1 MRFYLANK
9 YKNYPLLPFSKITK
23 SLYSM
28 KKRIS
33 RKGIK
38 IYLFIILIGILFSPS
53 FSSSCL
59 AQAKVNASDYA
70 MYIQQADQAL
80 AAKDY
85 ANAILLYEKASRTKP
100 ELMYAP
106 GKMSEISA
114 ALEKDPNKRAE
125 IFEDIMLKAETL
137 YKQKKYPE
145 AKVEFHK
152 AILIDPALQFPKDRL
167 VKISAVYTDPDDLAY
182 FNDAVANGDKMLAA
196 NEFDKAIVSYENA
209 LTVKPDSK
217 VVKDKITN
225 TRKQQADFKTR
236 SDQSAKSIAAADK
249 LLQNGKRTEARAE
262 YQKAID
268 LMPGNQRASQKI
280 QEIDN
285 YTNNKKA
292 IQDSYDKSIEQAD
305 QFYIS
310 RDFAS
315 ASLKYQEALKAM
327 PEARYPK
334 DMLEKTKSG
343 ESALQSDQQKFD
355 AVLLSAENLLKSSD
369 YDAALAGF
377 KSASSI
383 KPAEAYPKTKIA
395 EIEKLI
401 AENSSRKEKFDLAIK
416 NGDQS
421 LQDKKYDEALNFY
434 QNALSLLPGEKYPS
448 QKITE
453 ITAITAQQK
462 TLDENYKKSIT
473 EADKQFTQGKFAEA
487 ITAYNQAL
495 VYKPNET
502 YPQQKLT
509 EVQNQLDAF
518 KSKESSY
525 ASAIINGDKLVT
537 ESKYTEALDAYKQ
550 ALVFKPAEKYP
561 KDKSD
566 EIIKILAKQKSDSD
580 SYTLL
585 LANGEKALASGNY
598 TLALN
603 SFREASGIKPTEQ
616 YPKDK
621 ISEINSTI
629 AARQKTDE
637 QYKTVVNTGDQ
648 LFATKEY
655 DRAKA
660 AYSEATDLK
669 KNEKYPQ
676 DQLAK
681 INKILGDLRSVEENY
696 SQAVAEGD
704 KNFTTQK
711 YTEAITS
718 YKRASGFKPAEAYPK
733 SQLDKINI
741 LLAEQKKLDSDYNS
755 SITSADKL
763 FTTKKY
769 DEAIVAY
776 RQSLIFKPSEKY
788 PTEKIAET
796 EKLLNEQKSVQES
809 YEKAVAEGDKLLTIK
824 DYLNALASF
833 RSASSVKPGETYP
846 KLKMTEIQAIL
857 DKDKAEGQ
865 RYQEAIA
872 QADKSFSDKKYSE
885 ALTQYQNA
893 LKIKSAEKYPIDQ
906 VVKINQL
913 IADQKKIDEDY
924 QKLITDAD
932 VQLKLA
938 KYIEARGIYSDA
950 GTLKPAEKL
959 PKDKIAEIDGILTG
973 IKQSDQNFQKA
984 IAEGDAFFA
993 EKKYPEAITSY
1004 SKAAT
1009 IKAAESY
1016 PKSQIDKIN
1025 SLVAEQKKLDDNFL
1039 VSLTSADKFFEAKKY
1054 AEAIFDYRK
1063 ALVLKPTENYPA
1075 EKIAE
1080 AEKQLADLKTRQET
1094 YDKAIA
1100 DGDKKLLTKDY
1111 ENALIAFRN
1120 AGAAKPAE
1128 LFPTQKIAEIQSI
1141 LDKIKGENDR
1151 YMSAIDVAD
1160 KFFKVQKY
1168 REALEPYQTAGTI
1181 KPTEKYPQEQ
1191 IALINQKLAGQKK
1204 IDDDYQ
1210 QLITDAST
1218 QFTSGKYD
1226 DARISY
1232 TKAALL
1238 KPIEKLPKDKIAEID
1253 GMLASIK
1260 LKEEN
1265 YTKAISSAS
1274 EMYASKNLNGA
1285 IKSYE
1290 EALRIKPAEKY
1301 PQERIAAIKS
1311 EIKAKDDSY
1320 ANAIAFGD
1328 SKMVSKNLM
1337 EALNAYQSALEIKP
1351 DEEYPKSKIAGINS
1365 ALKAQK
1371 EDLEKMYR
1379 SYISEGDQLAGT
1391 KDYAGAKTAFTKA
1404 TGIKPT
1410 ETYPKQRLSEIS
1422 KIVEEIE
1429 LARRAEYNKA
1439 LGEADKLYNTK
1450 IFDLAIDA
1458 YETASLINPGDSYPT
1473 QQISKIRMY
1482 MSEHAIKD
1490 LYSQTL
1496 LISEGNEKKFDF
1508 PAIELRQRKN
1518 NYILLKARTTG
1529 KSAPKVYLNYGK
1541 DGQKNGGIVLRSIDK
1556 TSINDYLIRIS
1567 VQDKWYR
1574 EDNNWISLFVETGD
1588 IEITRVQIAAGDE

>member
-1 MRFYLANK
+1 MRLYLANK
-9 YKNYPLLPFSKITK
+9 YKNQPLLPFSKSTK

-33 RKGIK
+33 RNGIK
-38 IYLFIILIGILFSPS
+38 IYLFIILFGILFSPS
-53 FSSSCL
+53 FSSSCQ

-70 MYIQQADQAL
+70 LLIQQADQAL

-100 ELMYAP
+100 ELTYAP
-106 GKMSEISA
+106 GKMAEISA

-137 YKQKKYPE
+137 YKQKNYPE
-145 AKVEFHK
+145 AKIEFHK

-182 FNDAVANGDKMLAA
+182 FNDAVANGDKALAA
-196 NEFDKAIVSYENA
+196 NEFDKAILSYENA
-209 LTVKPDSK
+209 LTVKPEAK

-225 TRKQQADFKTR
+225 TRKLQADFKSR
-236 SDQSAKSIAAADK
+236 SEQSAKSIAAADK

-268 LMPGNQRASQKI
+268 LKPANPYASQKI

-285 YTNNKKA
+285 YANTKKTL
-292 IQDSYDKSIEQAD
+292 QDSYDKSIEQAD

-315 ASLKYQEALKAM
+315 AKLKYQEALKAM
-327 PEARYPK
+327 PDARYPK

-343 ESALQSDQQKFD
+343 ESAMQSDQQKYD
-355 AVLLSAENLLKSSD
+355 AALVSAENLLKSSD

-377 KSASSI
+377 KSASTI
-383 KPAEAYPKTKIA
+383 KPAEIYPKTKIT

-401 AENSSRKEKFDLAIK
+401 AENSSRKEKFDVAIK
-416 NGDQS
+416 NGDKS
-421 LQDKKYDEALNFY
+421 LDDKKYDEALNFY

-453 ITAITAQQK
+453 ITAITAQQN

-473 EADKQFTQGKFAEA
+473 EADKQFTLGKFAEA

-495 VYKPNET
+495 GYKPNET

-509 EVQNQLDAF
+509 EAQNQLDAF
-518 KSKESSY
+518 KNKENSY
-525 ASAIINGDKLVT
+525 ASAIINGDKLLSV
-537 ESKYTEALDAYKQ
+537 SKYTEALDAYKQ
-550 ALVFKPAEKYP
+550 ALFFKPAEKYP

-580 SYTLL
+580 TYALSLT
-585 LANGEKALASGNY
+585 NGEKALASGNY
-598 TLALN
+598 TQALT

-621 ISEINSTI
+621 ISEINSAIVAT
-629 AARQKTDE
+629 QKTDE
-637 QYKTVVNTGDQ
+637 QYTTAINTGDQ
-648 LFATKEY
+648 LLAGKEY

-660 AYSEATDLK
+660 AYSEAADLK

-676 DQLAK
+676 DQITK
-681 INKILGDLRSVEENY
+681 INKILGDLRSVEDNY

-704 KNFTTQK
+704 KYFTTQK
-711 YTEAITS
+711 YTEAITP
-718 YKRASGFKPAEAYPK
+718 YKKASLLKPTETYPIA
-733 SQLDKINI
+733 QLEKINV
-741 LLAEQKKLDSDYNS
+741 LLGEQKKLEADYNT

-763 FTTKKY
+763 FTAKKY

-776 RQSLIFKPSEKY
+776 RQSLILKPSEKY
-788 PTEKIAET
+788 PVDKIAET
-796 EKLLNEQKSVQES
+796 EKFLNEQKSIQES
-809 YEKAVAEGDKLLTIK
+809 YDKTVAEGDKLLTNK
-824 DYLNALASF
+824 DYLNALTFF

-846 KLKMTEIQAIL
+846 KQKMTEIQTIL

-885 ALTQYQNA
+885 ALAQYQNA
-893 LKIKSAEKYPIDQ
+893 SKIKPSEKYPQDQ

-913 IADQKKIDEDY
+913 IADQQKLDLEY

-932 VQLKLA
+932 AQLKLA
-938 KYIEARGIYSDA
+938 KYKEASSLFADA
-950 GTLKPAEKL
+950 GKLKPAEKL
-959 PKDKIAEIDGILTG
+959 PKDKIAEINGILSN
-973 IKQSDQNFQKA
+973 IHQSDQNYQKA
-984 IAEGDAFFA
+984 IAEGEAFFA

-1004 SKAAT
+1004 SNAAT

-1016 PKSQIDKIN
+1016 PKSQIAKIN
-1025 SLVAEQKKLDDNFL
+1025 SLVTEQKKLDDNFL
-1039 VSLTSADKFFEAKKY
+1039 VSLASADKFFETKKY
-1054 AEAIFDYRK
+1054 EEAIIDYRK
-1063 ALVLKPTENYPA
+1063 ALALKPTEKYPS

-1080 AEKQLADLKTRQET
+1080 AEKQLADLKTRQEN

-1111 ENALIAFRN
+1111 ENALLAFKN
-1120 AGAAKPAE
+1120 AFTAKPSE
-1128 LFPTQKIAEIQSI
+1128 LYPAQKVAEIQSI
-1141 LDKIKGENDR
+1141 LDKIKSENER
-1151 YMSAIDVAD
+1151 YNTTIALAD
-1160 KFFKVQKY
+1160 KFYTAAKY
-1168 REALEPYQTAGTI
+1168 REALEPYETAGTI

-1204 IDDDYQ
+1204 TDEDYQ
-1210 QLITDAST
+1210 QLITEAGAW
-1218 QFTSGKYD
+1218 FTSGKYD
-1226 DARISY
+1226 EARISY
-1232 TKAALL
+1232 TNAALL
-1238 KPIEKLPKDKIAEID
+1238 KPAEKLPKDKIAEID
-1253 GMLASIK
+1253 GMLASMK
-1260 LKEEN
+1260 LRDGN
-1265 YTKAISSAS
+1265 YTKAINSAT
-1274 EMYASKNLNGA
+1274 EKYASKNFNGA
-1285 IKSYE
+1285 LKSYE
-1290 EALRIKPAEKY
+1290 EALLIKPTEKY
-1301 PQERIAAIKS
+1301 PQERITAIKA
-1311 EIKAKDDSY
+1311 EIKTKDDNY
-1320 ANAIAFGD
+1320 AKAIALGD
-1328 SKMVSKNLM
+1328 SKIASKNLM

-1351 DEEYPKSKIAGINS
+1351 DEEYPKAKIAGINS
-1365 ALKAQK
+1365 ALTAQK
-1371 EDLEKMYR
+1371 EDLEKMYS
-1379 SYISEGDQLAGT
+1379 SYISEGDQLAGA

-1410 ETYPKQRLSEIS
+1410 ETYPKQRLTEIT

-1439 LGEADKLYNTK
+1439 LGEADKLYNSK

-1458 YETASLINPGDSYPT
+1458 YETALLINPGDSYPA

-1482 MSEHAIKD
+1482 MADHAIKD
-1490 LYSQTL
+1490 LYSQPL

-1518 NYILLKARTTG
+1518 DYILLKARSTG
-1529 KSAPKVYLNYGK
+1529 KSVPKVYLNYGK